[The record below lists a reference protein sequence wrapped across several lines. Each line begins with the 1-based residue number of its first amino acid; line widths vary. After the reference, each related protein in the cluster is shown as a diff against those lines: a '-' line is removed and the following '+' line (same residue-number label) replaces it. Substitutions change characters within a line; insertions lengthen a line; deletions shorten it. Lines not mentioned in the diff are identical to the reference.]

1 MNGSPGNLIFFF
13 LVLLL
18 TKSERSTFLSFFLLE
33 KLTKESAGEL
43 LFQRFMSPFLC
54 FGLNEIDVRRL
65 TGVTACDVWRETG
78 VTACDVWRET
88 GVTTCDL
95 RRNTG
100 VTEFDVRRDFVMDLW
115 RGLCVAGTEMRWDL
129 GFTETGVLPDF
140 DAVECRDFVVTE
152 TKADGI
158 EFRLSLIISPAAVD
172 IEFKFEGI
180 ASSFDSI

>member
-1 MNGSPGNLIFFF
+1 M
-13 LVLLL
+13 
-18 TKSERSTFLSFFLLE
+18 
-33 KLTKESAGEL
+33 
-43 LFQRFMSPFLC
+43 
-54 FGLNEIDVRRL
+54 
-65 TGVTACDVWRETG
+65 
-78 VTACDVWRET
+78 
-88 GVTTCDL
+88 

-140 DAVECRDFVVTE
+140 EVVECRDFVVAE
-152 TKADGI
+152 TKVDGI

-180 ASSFDSI
+180 ASSFDSIYALIAVGIELRIEKKSSSFPSTRWLNLGTGMAKIISARYRIMEPV